1 VNILI
6 VDDYPSNRK
15 LLRSTLE
22 AEGHAILEAGD
33 GVEALK
39 LLELGDVDAVISDI
53 LMPSM
58 DGFRLC
64 QEIRRSESINPGV
77 PIILYTATYNS
88 ASDRE
93 LASAVGADGYVMKP
107 APTPTILAALSEARE
122 KARNRTVTAPSKADE
137 GYVLERYNAVLVR
150 KLESRNNELHHTLA
164 SLRAAHEQILELNQS
179 LEARVAQRTMAL
191 DAANKELE
199 SFAHTVAHDLRA
211 PLRQIAGYA
220 DLLAETEGALID
232 AESSGYLAQ
241 IRESARHMDQLMLDL
256 LEFARTSR
264 VVLDL
269 EEVELESVLEEALAL
284 LLPDTQGRN
293 IQWQRNRLPKVRG
306 DAAMLRQVLVNI
318 LSNAIKYS
326 RPRDPAIIEIG
337 HRAGRAGEAVI
348 FVRDNGV
355 GFDMRH
361 ARGLFGVFKR
371 LHAAADFEGTGVGM
385 ASAQRIIA
393 RHGGRIWAEAAVDRG
408 ATFSFSL
415 QPAASD

>member
-22 AEGHAILEAGD
+22 AEGHGIVEACD

-39 LLELGDVDAVISDI
+39 VLEHAQVDAVISDI

-64 QEIRRSESINPGV
+64 QEIRRSESGKRGV
-77 PIILYTATYNS
+77 PIVLYTATYNS
-88 ASDRE
+88 AADRE
-93 LASAVGADGYVMKP
+93 LAEAVGADCYVLKP
-107 APTPTILAALSEARE
+107 APTPTILAALNDATE
-122 KARNRTVTAPSKADE
+122 KARNRPLTTPSKADE

-150 KLESRNNELHHTLA
+150 KLESRNNELHQTLA

-179 LEARVAQRTMAL
+179 LEQRVAQRTAAL

-199 SFAHTVAHDLRA
+199 SFAHTVSHDLRA
-211 PLRQIAGYA
+211 PLRHIAGYA
-220 DLLAETEGALID
+220 DLLTETASTLD
-232 AESSGYLAQ
+232 AESTSYLAQ
-241 IRESARHMDQLMLDL
+241 IRESARHMDRLILDL
-256 LEFARTSR
+256 LDFARSTQ
-264 VVLDL
+264 VIPDL
-269 EEVELESVLEEALAL
+269 EDVDLEDVLEAALTALA
-284 LLPDTQGRN
+284 PEMQGRN
-293 IQWQRNRLPKVRG
+293 IQWQRNRLPNVRG
-306 DAAMLRQVLVNI
+306 DARLLKQVLANI

-326 RPRDPAIIEIG
+326 KRRSPAMIEIG
-337 HRAGRAGEAVI
+337 HRRGRAGEVVV

-371 LHAAADFEGTGVGM
+371 LHSAADFEGTGVGM

-415 QPAASD
+415 QPCSAA